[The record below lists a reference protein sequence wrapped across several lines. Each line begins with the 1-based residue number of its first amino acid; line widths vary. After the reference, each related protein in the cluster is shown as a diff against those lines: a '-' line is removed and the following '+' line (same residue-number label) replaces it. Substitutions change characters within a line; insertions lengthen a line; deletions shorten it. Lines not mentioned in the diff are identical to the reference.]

1 MRLAAGSIEWRAG
14 WIYLVS
20 IAVALSVHG
29 AYVARRNPALKP
41 QRARVQPET
50 KSWDK
55 GWLMVF
61 WGLMLAT
68 PIGAGLEY
76 RNQGNTLRW
85 PFSVL
90 GVFLLAI
97 GLALSARAM
106 VVNPFFEGTVRIQ
119 NDRGQRV
126 IEAGPYASIR
136 HPGYV
141 GLALWAMSAPF
152 VLQSKRA
159 LFLAVVTCAWLI
171 VRTILEDR
179 TLQRELPGYTEYA
192 RRTRFRWI
200 PHVW

>member
-1 MRLAAGSIEWRAG
+1 VLEA
-14 WIYLVS
+14 
-20 IAVALSVHG
+20 
-29 AYVARRNPALKP
+29 
-41 QRARVQPET
+41 QRSRIQPGT

-76 RNQGNTLRW
+76 RNQGSPLRW

-106 VVNPFFEGTVRIQ
+106 AVNPFFEGTVGIQ
-119 NDRGQRV
+119 TDRRQRV
-126 IEAGPYASIR
+126 IEVGPYASIR

-141 GLALWAMSAPF
+141 GLALWAVSAPF
-152 VLQSKRA
+152 ILQSKRA
-159 LFLAVVTCAWLI
+159 LLLAVVTCGWLI

-179 TLQRELPGYTEYA
+179 TLQRELPGYAEYP

-200 PHVW
+200 PQVW